1 MLTDSQRNKQRKNAL
16 SSTNQPHDCPFCERI
31 AAGDYDSSPQRGCY
45 VFAPLNPV
53 TPGHLLVV
61 PGEHVRDAAAAPA
74 TAAAVMQ
81 QAALI
86 VRKSGKDANIITSA
100 GAAATQT
107 VPHLHLHVVP
117 RREGDGLA
125 LPWTGQR
132 KTATGRSHDLA
143 DTTATMQGPVAH
155 ESFNVPAAAV
165 IAGAAALRTEMRTG
179 TEDLQD
185 LARAVLEDAGPGR
198 TGPLEA
204 RLSAL
209 RDAVS
214 QAVNAA
220 DDGPKW
226 HAATREEAMTGLGE
240 LTAALRDALL
250 ADYHAAHGTQG
261 NTGASQGTPRMAA
274 EGSIQPRAE
283 DEPLPAPVFS
293 HHAYDVDVTWL
304 GENGGM
310 AARGH
315 IPDLRFIAACNHLA
329 RTEAGLLNI
338 FDDRSIRLDDAIAQ
352 INRIWA
358 VPIDPA
364 GSGSDWA
371 IRWGDVTGHTPGA
384 FPLTVM
390 LP

>member
-1 MLTDSQRNKQRKNAL
+1 MNRAARNLPPSGGRGSQ
-16 SSTNQPHDCPFCERI
+16 
-31 AAGDYDSSPQRGCY
+31 
-45 VFAPLNPV
+45 VFPPLNPV

-61 PGEHVRDAAAAPA
+61 PGE
-74 TAAAVMQ
+74 
-81 QAALI
+81 
-86 VRKSGKDANIITSA
+86 
-100 GAAATQT
+100 
-107 VPHLHLHVVP
+107 
-117 RREGDGLA
+117 
-125 LPWTGQR
+125 
-132 KTATGRSHDLA
+132 
-143 DTTATMQGPVAH
+143 H

-185 LARAVLEDAGPGR
+185 LARAVLEDAGPVL

-204 RLSAL
+204 RLTAL

-240 LTAALRDALL
+240 LTAALRAALL

-261 NTGASQGTPRMAA
+261 NTGASPGIPGEAA
-274 EGSIQPRAE
+274 GDSTRPRAE
-283 DEPLPAPVFS
+283 DEPFPAPVFS
-293 HHAYDVDVTWL
+293 HHAYGVDVTWL

-315 IPDLRFIAACNHLA
+315 VPDLRFIAACNHLA

-338 FDDRSIRLDDAIAQ
+338 FDRSVRLGDAIAQ

-384 FPLTVM
+384 FPLTVITPRPEGRGF
-390 LP
+390 LRSTP